1 MTFSGLFLLL
11 IATSSAHASDLC
23 KEAYTTIEIN
33 QCAEAEYE
41 KADKKLNVAYQ
52 GALKVSESVEDKQ
65 QRKDTRQGLIEAQ
78 RLWVKFRDKDCGAV
92 YSLWSDGTI
101 RGAMFWGCMHAR
113 TEQRTKE
120 LESFTF
126 QQPQT

>member
-1 MTFSGLFLLL
+1 MKFSWLFLLL
-11 IATSSAHASDLC
+11 IASSAQANDLC

-41 KADKKLNVAYQ
+41 KADKKLNAAYQ
-52 GALKVSESVEDKQ
+52 VALKVSGSIEDKQ
-65 QRKDTRQGLIEAQ
+65 QRTDTRQGLIEAQ

-101 RGAMFWGCMHAR
+101 RGAMFWGCMYER

-126 QQPQT
+126 EQPQT